1 MPDNKSKT
9 IVKFNIQNVKFAT
22 KNGDNW
28 ATPVSM
34 GASMKISLEANSSQK
49 NIFGDGKII
58 ASIVNDKGKTG
69 TLTQNNICVDYEI
82 AMGRKMKL
90 SNGIAD
96 VKTIKSVEHCIYF
109 ETQGVTEDSK
119 YPIAKTWLYGVTSTR
134 PAESYDQNTDD
145 INESTFD
152 LPITIKGIL
161 LKNVQEQ
168 NYVDSDGNEYLVYQ
182 LTVEPGDEGYETF
195 GDAVVIPKAN

>member
-1 MPDNKSKT
+1 MSDKSKT
-9 IVKFNIQNVKFAT
+9 IVKFNVQNVKFAI

-28 ATPVSM
+28 TPPSPM
-34 GASMKISLEANSSQK
+34 GTSMKISLEANSSQK

-69 TLTQNNICVDYEI
+69 TLTLNNICADYEI

-119 YPIAKTWLYGVTSTR
+119 YPIAKTWLFGVTSTR

-145 INESTFD
+145 VNESTFD
-152 LPITIKGIL
+152 LPLTIKGVS
-161 LKNVQEQ
+161 LKNAQGE
-168 NYVDSDGNEYLVYQ
+168 NYVDTDGNEYLVYQ
-182 LTVEPGDEGYETF
+182 LTVEPGDDGYETF
-195 GDAVVIPKAN
+195 GDAVVVPTAN

>member
-1 MPDNKSKT
+1 MSDKSKT
-9 IVKFNIQNVKFAT
+9 IVKFNVQNVKFAI

-28 ATPVSM
+28 TPPSPM
-34 GASMKISLEANSSQK
+34 GTSMKISLEANSSQK

-69 TLTQNNICVDYEI
+69 TLTLNNICADYEI
-82 AMGRKMKL
+82 AMGGKMKL

-119 YPIAKTWLYGVTSTR
+119 YPIAKTWLFGVTSTR

-145 INESTFD
+145 VNESTFD
-152 LPITIKGIL
+152 LPLTIKGVS
-161 LKNVQEQ
+161 LKNAQGE
-168 NYVDSDGNEYLVYQ
+168 NYVDTDGNEYLVYQ
-182 LTVEPGDEGYETF
+182 LTVEPGDDGYETF
-195 GDAVVIPKAN
+195 GDAVVVPTAN

>member
-1 MPDNKSKT
+1 MSDKNKT
-9 IVKFNIQNVKFAT
+9 IVKFNIQNGKYAL
-22 KNGDNW
+22 KNGDTW
-28 ATPVSM
+28 AKPESM
-34 GASMKISLEANSSQK
+34 GSSMKISLEANSSQK
-49 NIFGDGKII
+49 DVFGDGKVI
-58 ASIVNDKGKTG
+58 ASIINDKGKTG
-69 TLTQNNICVDYEI
+69 TLTLNNICEAYEI

-90 SNGIAD
+90 ANGIAD

-134 PAESYDQNTDD
+134 PSESYEQNTDD

-152 LPITIKGIL
+152 VPLTIKGIK
-161 LKNVQEQ
+161 LKNAQGED
-168 NYVDSDGNEYLVYQ
+168 YADDDGNQYQVYQ

-195 GDAVVIPKAN
+195 GDAVVVPTAN

>member
-1 MPDNKSKT
+1 MPDKSKT
-9 IVKFNIQNVKFAT
+9 IVKFNIKNVKYAT
-22 KNGDNW
+22 KSGDNW
-28 ATPVSM
+28 TTPLPM
-34 GASMKISLEANSSQK
+34 GTSMKISLEANSSQK

-69 TLTQNNICVDYEI
+69 TLTLNNICADYEI

-109 ETQGVTEDSK
+109 EIQGVTEDSK
-119 YPIAKTWLYGVTSTR
+119 YPIAKTWLFGVTSTR

-145 INESTFD
+145 VNESTFD
-152 LPITIKGIL
+152 LPVTIKGVS
-161 LKNVQEQ
+161 LKNAQGE
-168 NYVDSDGNEYLVYQ
+168 NYVDTDGNEYLVYQ
-182 LTVEPGDEGYETF
+182 LTVEPGDDGYETS
-195 GDAVVIPKAN
+195 GDAIVIPTAN

>member
-1 MPDNKSKT
+1 MSDKSKT
-9 IVKFNIQNVKFAT
+9 IVKFNVQNVKFAI

-28 ATPVSM
+28 TPPSPM
-34 GASMKISLEANSSQK
+34 GTSMKISLEANSSQK
-49 NIFGDGKII
+49 NIFGDGEII

-69 TLTQNNICVDYEI
+69 TLTLNNICADYEI
-82 AMGRKMKL
+82 TMGRKMKL

-119 YPIAKTWLYGVTSTR
+119 YPIAKTWLFGVTSTR

-145 INESTFD
+145 VNESTFD
-152 LPITIKGIL
+152 LPLTIKGVS
-161 LKNVQEQ
+161 LKNAQGE
-168 NYVDSDGNEYLVYQ
+168 NYVDTDGNEYLVYQ
-182 LTVEPGDEGYETF
+182 LTVEPGDDGYETF
-195 GDAVVIPKAN
+195 GDAVVIPTEN

>member
-1 MPDNKSKT
+1 MSDKSKT
-9 IVKFNIQNVKFAT
+9 IVKFNVQNVKFAI

-28 ATPVSM
+28 TPPSPM
-34 GASMKISLEANSSQK
+34 GTSMKISLEANSSQK

-69 TLTQNNICVDYEI
+69 TLTLNNICADYEI
-82 AMGRKMKL
+82 AMGRKMEL

-119 YPIAKTWLYGVTSTR
+119 YPIAKTWLFGVTSTR

-152 LPITIKGIL
+152 LPLTIKGVS
-161 LKNVQEQ
+161 LKNAQGE
-168 NYVDSDGNEYLVYQ
+168 NYVDTDGNEYLVYQ
-182 LTVEPGDEGYETF
+182 LTVEPGDNAYETF
-195 GDAVVIPKAN
+195 GDAVVVPTAN

>member
-1 MPDNKSKT
+1 MSDKSKT
-9 IVKFNIQNVKFAT
+9 IVKFNVQNVKFAI

-28 ATPVSM
+28 TPPSPM
-34 GASMKISLEANSSQK
+34 GTSMKISLEANSSQK

-69 TLTQNNICVDYEI
+69 TLTLNNICADYEI

-119 YPIAKTWLYGVTSTR
+119 YPIAKTWLFGVTSTR

-145 INESTFD
+145 VNESTFD
-152 LPITIKGIL
+152 LPLTIKGVS
-161 LKNVQEQ
+161 LKNAQGE
-168 NYVDSDGNEYLVYQ
+168 NYVDTDGNEYLVYQ
-182 LTVEPGDEGYETF
+182 LTVEPGDDGYETF
-195 GDAVVIPKAN
+195 GDAVVIPTEN